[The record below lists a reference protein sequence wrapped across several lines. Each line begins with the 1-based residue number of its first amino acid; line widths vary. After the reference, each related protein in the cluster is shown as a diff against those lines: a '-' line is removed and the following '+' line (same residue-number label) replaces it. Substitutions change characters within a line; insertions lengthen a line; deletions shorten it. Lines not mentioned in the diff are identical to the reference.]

1 MPVNLISNILPKN
14 REQNVSNDSFFYIL
28 DSANID
34 FKVQGIQENSSFV
47 PVSTLNNKYIIKNA
61 SSLNASFGTILGLQ
75 NNDIVRYTGS
85 AYELYLDVSNS
96 KTDGGTI
103 VYNGADTKN
112 YVYNGTEWALL
123 GTDFSGIT
131 GTQNQIIATTSA
143 VGATL
148 SLSPNVIIVQSLQTP
163 ILIFANGITFGG
175 VGDAIQ
181 LSGNIHITG
190 NLIVDG
196 EIVTKT
202 AVRGYTFDADV
213 EQITDMAVDSGDYT

>member
-14 REQNVSNDSFFYIL
+14 REQNVSNNSFFYIL

-61 SSLNASFGTILGLQ
+61 LSLNANFGSISGLED
-75 NNDIVRYTGS
+75 NDIVRCTGS
-85 AYELYLDVSNS
+85 TYELYLDVSNP

-103 VYNGADTKN
+103 VYNEANSKN

-131 GTQNQIIATTSA
+131 GTQNQIIATTNA

-148 SLSPNVIIVQSLQTP
+148 SLSPNVIIVQSLQAS
-163 ILIFANGITFGG
+163 L
-175 VGDAIQ
+175 Q
-181 LSGNIHITG
+181 
-190 NLIVDG
+190 
-196 EIVTKT
+196 
-202 AVRGYTFDADV
+202 
-213 EQITDMAVDSGDYT
+213 